1 MIDPRLKI
9 IYQEADNGYL
19 GLSYEPFLK
28 KTIMHIKF
36 KKWNLTECRR
46 YKDLWKIIKRNLV
59 AAGITEL
66 HSLCKSEK
74 EVKFNKFWG
83 FKDTGF
89 MAQVEDGYMYIL
101 KLEL

>member
-1 MIDPRLKI
+1 MSLKV
-9 IYQEADNGYL
+9 IYKEDDNGYL
-19 GLSYEPFLK
+19 GLSYEPFLQ
-28 KTIMHIKF
+28 KTIMHIEF
-36 KKWNLTECRR
+36 KKWNLDECRR
-46 YKDLWKIIKRNLV
+46 YRELWKIIKKNLKE
-59 AAGITEL
+59 AGITEL

-89 MAQVEDGYMYIL
+89 IAQTDKGLRFIL